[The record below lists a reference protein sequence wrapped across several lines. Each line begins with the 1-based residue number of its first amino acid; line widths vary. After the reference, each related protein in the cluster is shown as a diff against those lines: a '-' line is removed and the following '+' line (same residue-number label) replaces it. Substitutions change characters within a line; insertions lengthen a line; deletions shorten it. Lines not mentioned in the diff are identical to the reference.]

1 MLETLAVTLALGP
14 YAGQPLPGSV
24 AGTTKF
30 SLRIDGAP
38 RATVALH
45 TVGLPR
51 GWVATFC
58 TKVVCSPFRVSL
70 TLPASGE
77 QVIELQLI
85 HNDPRTPAPRRVV
98 VSTSKGEQATIAF
111 ARRVR

>member
-1 MLETLAVTLALGP
+1 MLGTLAVALALGP
-14 YAGQPLPGSV
+14 YSGPLLPGSI

-30 SLRIDGAP
+30 SLRVDGAP
-38 RATVALH
+38 LATVALH
-45 TVGLPR
+45 AVGLPH

-85 HNDPRTPAPRRVV
+85 HNNPRTPAPRRVV
-98 VSTSKGEQATIAF
+98 VWTSRGERATIAF
-111 ARRVR
+111 ARGVH